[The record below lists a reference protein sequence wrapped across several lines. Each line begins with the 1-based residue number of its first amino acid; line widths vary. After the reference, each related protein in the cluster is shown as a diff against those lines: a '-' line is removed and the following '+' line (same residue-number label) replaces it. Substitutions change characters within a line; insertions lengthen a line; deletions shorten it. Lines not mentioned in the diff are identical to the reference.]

1 MQKLKSLALTPLFN
15 KLTQHSAAGVAL
27 ILFIA
32 SAFVGIWAT
41 YDSSLSWPI
50 LLTLLASISLFFA
63 IASFAISPRWVVWG
77 LVVMAGLLALYF
89 VTQYAHLNYR
99 DEVGPLARLGRMTG
113 SLTPNLV
120 FFTPHPN
127 AVAGFLEGTFLLSL
141 LLTARVQGSSRWLWG
156 AITASIAYG
165 LLISGSRG
173 AWLGLVIAIGIWAL
187 LSFRN
192 QTLQLAMTGFGFI
205 VGILGGVYAVARLAS
220 PGQHLP
226 ILSSAFET
234 GRTRF
239 ILYQNSLKLLK
250 DYPFTGIGLGDTFAM
265 VYSRY
270 QLLIHVPFLYY
281 AHNLFLSVGLGQG
294 LLGLLALIWLLF
306 AFYRFVIRVER
317 TDSLDTRLLS
327 LFRAA
332 WLGTTVTL
340 VHGLLDS
347 PQFSRDFWTMPVLF
361 ALVGLAVA
369 MGRLVLD
376 QTDQEEVSKTSP
388 PQPRYSKWVIIA
400 LAATAVGLLIAL
412 LVFWRPLAS
421 AWYANVGAVYQTKA
435 DSLLTPD
442 LDDTVR
448 EAETR
453 RAETYFERA
462 LSLNPAQPV
471 ANRRLGMIALDQHD
485 FETAVTYLEQ
495 AYSQEPENQATLKL
509 LGYAYVWTDQLDLAE
524 ERFRQLNP
532 PGTLVSEL
540 EYWQWWWGTQDRED
554 LSAYAGEMAGRLSME

>member
-1 MQKLKSLALTPLFN
+1 
-15 KLTQHSAAGVAL
+15 
-27 ILFIA
+27 
-32 SAFVGIWAT
+32 
-41 YDSSLSWPI
+41 
-50 LLTLLASISLFFA
+50 
-63 IASFAISPRWVVWG
+63 
-77 LVVMAGLLALYF
+77 
-89 VTQYAHLNYR
+89 
-99 DEVGPLARLGRMTG
+99 
-113 SLTPNLV
+113 
-120 FFTPHPN
+120 
-127 AVAGFLEGTFLLSL
+127 
-141 LLTARVQGSSRWLWG
+141 
-156 AITASIAYG
+156 
-165 LLISGSRG
+165 
-173 AWLGLVIAIGIWAL
+173 
-187 LSFRN
+187 
-192 QTLQLAMTGFGFI
+192 
-205 VGILGGVYAVARLAS
+205 
-220 PGQHLP
+220 
-226 ILSSAFET
+226 
-234 GRTRF
+234 
-239 ILYQNSLKLLK
+239 
-250 DYPFTGIGLGDTFAM
+250 
-265 VYSRY
+265 
-270 QLLIHVPFLYY
+270 
-281 AHNLFLSVGLGQG
+281 
-294 LLGLLALIWLLF
+294 
-306 AFYRFVIRVER
+306 
-317 TDSLDTRLLS
+317 LDTRLLS